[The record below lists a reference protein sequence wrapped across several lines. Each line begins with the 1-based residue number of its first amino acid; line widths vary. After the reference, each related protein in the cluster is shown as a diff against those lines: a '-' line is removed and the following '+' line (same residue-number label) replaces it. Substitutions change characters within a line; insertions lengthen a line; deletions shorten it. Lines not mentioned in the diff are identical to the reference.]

1 MVDLSPATVVPLRQ
15 YKAHYKTEDDIKREM
30 HKVGQQIIAG
40 SREIEG
46 TKFAQ
51 LTVLAAD
58 YVELKMRET
67 NDRDSIK
74 ERDIRNFIKASIGY
88 GDAQGRVAAQERSST
103 IEALLGVSAMAAFLY
118 HHSFNGCDIRYFV
131 GTEPAEKGKRG
142 AVPRLAMPFNKWLP
156 RIQILGS
163 ETKRIDNP
171 DGSYRPLPTWAIRA
185 QYQLMVT
192 PKAEI
197 DKDTGRI
204 ARGPVERPS
213 TFDKLTAT
221 VDTAIKSGNVT
232 AEQMLTAVSLV
243 VTVLRSDSKAAV
255 DEKVEDALVWL
266 YELLDRR
273 YGDEEKT
280 SGKRNRKASS

>member
-1 MVDLSPATVVPLRQ
+1 
-15 YKAHYKTEDDIKREM
+15 
-30 HKVGQQIIAG
+30 
-40 SREIEG
+40 
-46 TKFAQ
+46 
-51 LTVLAAD
+51 
-58 YVELKMRET
+58 
-67 NDRDSIK
+67 
-74 ERDIRNFIKASIGY
+74 
-88 GDAQGRVAAQERSST
+88 
-103 IEALLGVSAMAAFLY
+103 
-118 HHSFNGCDIRYFV
+118 
-131 GTEPAEKGKRG
+131 
-142 AVPRLAMPFNKWLP
+142 
-156 RIQILGS
+156 
-163 ETKRIDNP
+163 
-171 DGSYRPLPTWAIRA
+171 
-185 QYQLMVT
+185 MVT